1 MNKLRP
7 ISIPQEYVYIRRNAE
22 GKTIIYSFLSET
34 LSTMFDHVMSIDRF
48 AYNSEGLLTL
58 TNNTLKEIFESSSKI
73 KMSDSTG

>member
-1 MNKLRP
+1 
-7 ISIPQEYVYIRRNAE
+7 
-22 GKTIIYSFLSET
+22 
-34 LSTMFDHVMSIDRF
+34 MFDHVMSIDRF